1 MRETITVTENDV
13 RYADFVNKANNA
25 LSPEN
30 LRFVVKGEKN
40 KKSAIQGIEKN
51 GLTFYVAGEV
61 PSDGQ
66 QLAIAFKGNP
76 SRGDIAAARKNTIE
90 SARIGGLMNVLF
102 GSGSRIEDWNPNGD
116 PMIILTN
123 DKKYNGAGVIL
134 CDAVLKAVYR
144 KIGKFYILPSSIHE
158 VILVPANANAMDPT
172 TLTDL
177 VKTVNTTQVAEEE
190 QLSDDVYIYNGKTWK
205 LA

>member
-1 MRETITVTENDV
+1 MRETINVTENNAMYTDLI
-13 RYADFVNKANNA
+13 NKANNA

-30 LRFVVKGEKN
+30 LRVVVRGEKN
-40 KKSAIQGIEKN
+40 KKDAIQGIEKN

-66 QLAIAFKGNP
+66 QLAIAFKGKP
-76 SRGDIAAARKNTIE
+76 SREDIATARKNTIE
-90 SARIGGLMNVLF
+90 SARIGELMHVLF
-102 GSGSRIEDWNPNGD
+102 GCGSRIEDWDPNGD

-144 KIGKFYILPSSIHE
+144 KIGEFYILPSSIHE
-158 VILVPANANAMDPT
+158 VILVPANAVDPT
-172 TLTDL
+172 ALAAM
-177 VKTVNTTQVAEEE
+177 VKTINATQVAEEE
-190 QLSDDVYIYNGKTWK
+190 QLSDDVYVYNGKTWK